1 MMNDSKFYDMLSSLV
16 DGAFDETFKLA
27 RKKEKVMEPEI
38 REQHDLSEDA
48 SAVYDAFQ
56 EMNGPQGKSF
66 LVAKSGI
73 LPHKWNPAIKELKD
87 NGFVV
92 QTGNKRGAK
101 YSIA

>member
-1 MMNDSKFYDMLSSLV
+1 MSDGKFYDMLSSLI
-16 DGAFDETFKLA
+16 DGVFDETFK
-27 RKKEKVMEPEI
+27 RTENKEKAMEPEI
-38 REQHDLSEDA
+38 SEQNDLSEDA

-56 EMNGPQGKSF
+56 GMNGPQGKSF
-66 LVAKSGI
+66 LVGKSGI

-101 YSIA
+101 YSIV